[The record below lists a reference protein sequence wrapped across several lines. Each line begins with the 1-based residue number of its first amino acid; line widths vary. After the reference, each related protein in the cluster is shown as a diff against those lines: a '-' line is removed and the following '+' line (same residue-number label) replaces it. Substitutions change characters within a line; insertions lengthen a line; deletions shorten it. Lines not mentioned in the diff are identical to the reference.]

1 MTQDEAIAQLAAS
14 LARMQD
20 DLQQARAAL
29 AALRGGDAGGA
40 GAMAPP
46 GAGSIVRV
54 RVLEALP
61 PFEGVS
67 RKTGK
72 PFTKFKVKASDG
84 QVYETF
90 SESINE
96 TLMAAMAAGG
106 EVEIGFTESRF
117 GRDLV
122 SARRQD
128 DVDQVPL
135 PTDDEIPF

>member
-1 MTQDEAIAQLAAS
+1 MTQDEAIAQLTAS

-29 AALRGGDAGGA
+29 AALRGGDAAGA
-40 GAMAPP
+40 GPPP

-106 EVEIGFTESRF
+106 EVEIAFTESRF

-122 SARRQD
+122 SARRQASD
-128 DVDQVPL
+128 DEQVPL

>member
-29 AALRGGDAGGA
+29 AALRGGDAAGA
-40 GAMAPP
+40 GAPP

-90 SESINE
+90 SETINE

-122 SARRQD
+122 SARRQASD
-128 DVDQVPL
+128 EDQVPL